1 MAGTGFREGMNPMF
15 EPNPTIY
22 PTLVIGLG
30 GSGTNVVR
38 YVKRR
43 FLKIWRSG
51 EQGDFTDLPAAL
63 QVLAVDTEPL
73 VNPSD
78 EEPLYSHE
86 FAFVGKFDATRLVQN
101 RQNHAPYL
109 DWWQWDPND
118 LPLGYIH
125 NGARQLRPIGRLAFF
140 RNYVTFKTLMI
151 DKLRATRQL
160 ASIQEAEE
168 RGFPVAADH
177 QLIYIVSSLCGGTGA
192 GMFLDVAHRVRQEV
206 GSNANVIGIFLMPS
220 TFESE
225 IRSDLQR
232 RRIQANAYAALK
244 ELNHFHENQDFKALY
259 PSEKTP
265 MPTTKYRAF
274 DRIFLVERTN
284 ADGRTLSSKKQAEQ
298 MIAHLIYLMSMSHLN
313 QRILGLD
320 VNVTEER
327 AVPTPFRG
335 TGEVADSHHRYLSYS
350 AFSTSALVM
359 PQKALWRY
367 FSSVAAYWAIEALLT
382 GEGGGEDSAES
393 QLWTEYLAL
402 RDALKAE
409 FSRYQLAADD
419 IKALREDVAH
429 NDGRWLGF
437 AAIVSDE
444 MRGLLP
450 TYGLQGLRYVLHRL
464 ALDEDS
470 AELVRDDLAHP
481 RQRPFEEV
489 SEVKRPGLVKQLFT
503 PATELA
509 EIETS
514 RQKWLT
520 FNSRLDAW
528 QATLGALRA
537 LVRDWERQ
545 LDRVEEDMHEARD
558 AAMHNTAEAA
568 ERVHPLRRQGDDD
581 TNTYYDLETG
591 AVNEEMLNT
600 YVQVTS
606 ALLDKPISEADGA
619 ATRWNLL
626 LGALCDFLFSYLS
639 PESTH
644 PDTYV
649 SASALRSVLEQ
660 RFAEDP
666 DLAIMRQELADA
678 FDLRNVVQAQQDG
691 DHRPANYRVYQ
702 LFKRMAPHLSV
713 DGDTYP
719 YTEANEEHV
728 RVVATPSTLEEEVNA
743 AFRQAMR
750 GYDDFEWVPTGD
762 ANRIDACH
770 IVHGL
775 PLVQLRSMPDLYKH
789 YAGGEFSPQT
799 LHIQADW
806 VAFPEVYIPAA
817 SSEAL
822 GGLGPG
828 PTRASGRRSPG
839 NGPTT

>member
-1 MAGTGFREGMNPMF
+1 MF
-15 EPNPTIY
+15 EPKPTIY

-43 FLKIWRSG
+43 FLKTWRAG
-51 EQGDFTDLPAAL
+51 DQGDFIDLPAAL

-86 FAFVGKFDATRLVQN
+86 FAFLGKFDATRLVQN

-109 DWWQWDPND
+109 DWWQWDSND
-118 LPLGYIH
+118 IPLGYIH

-140 RNYVTFKTLMI
+140 RNYVTFKTLMT

-177 QLIYIVSSLCGGTGA
+177 QLIYVVSSLCGGTGA
-192 GMFLDVAHRVRQEV
+192 GMFLDVVHRVRQEV
-206 GSNANVIGIFLMPS
+206 GSNANVVGIFLMPS

-265 MPTTKYRAF
+265 MPTTKYRAL

-298 MIAHLIYLMSMSHLN
+298 MIAHLIHLMSMSHLN

-327 AVPTPFRG
+327 AS
-335 TGEVADSHHRYLSYS
+335 EMADSHQRYLSYS

-367 FSSVAAYWAIEALLT
+367 FASVASYWAIEALLA
-382 GEGGGEDSAES
+382 GEGDGEDSVES
-393 QLWTEYLAL
+393 QLWTTYLGL
-402 RDALKAE
+402 RDELKAE
-409 FSRYQLAADD
+409 FTRYQVTEEDL
-419 IKALREDVAH
+419 KALEGDVAQI
-429 NDGRWLGF
+429 DGRWLGF

-444 MRGLLP
+444 MRSLLP
-450 TYGLQGLRYVLHRL
+450 TYGLQGLRYILHRL

-470 AELVRDDLAHP
+470 AELTRDDLAHA

-489 SEVKRPGLVKQLFT
+489 GEVKRAGLVKQLFT
-503 PATELA
+503 SAAELA
-509 EIETS
+509 ETETA
-514 RQKWLT
+514 RQKWLM
-520 FNSRLDAW
+520 FQSRLAAW
-528 QATLGALRA
+528 RATLGALRA

-545 LDRVEEDMHEARD
+545 LDRVEEDLHQARD
-558 AAMHNTAEAA
+558 AAMRHTAEAA

-591 AVNEEMLNT
+591 AVNEEMLGA
-600 YVQVTS
+600 YIRVTS
-606 ALLDKPISEADGA
+606 TLLDKPVSEADSA
-619 ATRWNLL
+619 VTRWRLL
-626 LGALCDFLFSYLS
+626 LGALCDFVFAYLT
-639 PESTH
+639 PENTRADAS
-644 PDTYV
+644 V
-649 SASALRSVLEQ
+649 SAGALRSVLEQ
-660 RFAEDP
+660 RFADDP
-666 DLAIMRQELADA
+666 DLAILRQELAEA

-691 DHRPANYRVYQ
+691 DHRPANYRLSQ

-728 RVVATPSTLEEEVNA
+728 RVVATPSALAEEVNA

-789 YAGGEFSPQT
+789 YTGGEFDRRT
-799 LHIQADW
+799 LHVQADW
-806 VAFPEVYIPAA
+806 VEFAEVFIPAGGA
-817 SSEAL
+817 DVLSELVPVPA
-822 GGLGPG
+822 
-828 PTRASGRRSPG
+828 RASRRRSPG
-839 NGPTT
+839 NGSTA

>member
-1 MAGTGFREGMNPMF
+1 MTEAK
-15 EPNPTIY
+15 PTIY

-30 GSGTNVVR
+30 GSGANVVR

-43 FLKIWRSG
+43 FLKTWRAG

-86 FAFVGKFDATRLVQN
+86 YAFLGKFDATRLVQN

-109 DWWQWDPND
+109 DWWQWDSDD

-140 RNYVTFKTLMI
+140 RNYVTFKTLMT

-206 GSNANVIGIFLMPS
+206 GSNASIVGIFLMPS

-244 ELNHFHENQDFKALY
+244 ELNHFHECQDFKALY

-265 MPTTKYRAF
+265 MPTTKYRAL

-298 MIAHLIYLMSMSHLN
+298 MIAHLIHLMSMSHLN

-327 AVPTPFRG
+327 T
-335 TGEVADSHHRYLSYS
+335 TEVADSHQRYLSYS

-367 FSSVAAYWAIEALLT
+367 FTSVASYWAIEALLT
-382 GEGGGEDSAES
+382 GEGGGEDPLED

-402 RDALKAE
+402 RDKLQAEFTRYQMTREDLKA
-409 FSRYQLAADD
+409 LA
-419 IKALREDVAH
+419 EDVAQG
-429 NDGRWLGF
+429 DGRWLGF
-437 AAIVSDE
+437 AAIVSDA
-444 MRGLLP
+444 MRSMLP
-450 TYGLQGLRYVLHRL
+450 TYGLQGLRYMLHRL
-464 ALDEDS
+464 ALDEDN

-481 RQRPFEEV
+481 RQLPFEEV

-503 PATELA
+503 SATALA
-509 EIETS
+509 ETEIA
-514 RQKWLT
+514 RQKWLMFQARSDT
-520 FNSRLDAW
+520 W
-528 QATLGALRA
+528 QAALGTLRA

-545 LDRVEEDMHEARD
+545 LDRMEEDLHEARD
-558 AAMHNTAEAA
+558 ATMRHTSEAA

-591 AVNEEMLNT
+591 AVNEEMLST
-600 YVQVTS
+600 YIRVTA
-606 ALLDKPISEADGA
+606 ALLDKPVSEAEGGV
-619 ATRWNLL
+619 TRWRLL
-626 LGALCDFLFSYLS
+626 LGALCDYVFACLT
-639 PESTH
+639 PENTRAGTS
-644 PDTYV
+644 V
-649 SASALRSVLEQ
+649 SASTLRSVLEQ

-666 DLAIMRQELADA
+666 DLATLRQELTEA

-691 DHRPANYRVYQ
+691 DHRPANYRLAQ
-702 LFKRMAPHLSV
+702 LFKRMAPHLAV

-728 RVVATPSTLEEEVNA
+728 RVVATPSALAEEVNT

-789 YAGGEFSPQT
+789 YAGGEFDRRT
-799 LHIQADW
+799 LHVQADW
-806 VAFPEVYIPAA
+806 ADFPEVYAPAA
-817 SSEAL
+817 GADVLREL
-822 GGLGPG
+822 GLGPA
-828 PTRASGRRSPG
+828 RASRRRSPG

>member
-1 MAGTGFREGMNPMF
+1 MRGNCG
-15 EPNPTIY
+15 
-22 PTLVIGLG
+22 
-30 GSGTNVVR
+30 
-38 YVKRR
+38 
-43 FLKIWRSG
+43 
-51 EQGDFTDLPAAL
+51 
-63 QVLAVDTEPL
+63 
-73 VNPSD
+73 
-78 EEPLYSHE
+78 
-86 FAFVGKFDATRLVQN
+86 
-101 RQNHAPYL
+101 
-109 DWWQWDPND
+109 
-118 LPLGYIH
+118 
-125 NGARQLRPIGRLAFF
+125 PIGRLAFF
-140 RNYVTFKTLMI
+140 RNYVTFKTLMT
-151 DKLRATRQL
+151 DKLRVTRQL

-177 QLIYIVSSLCGGTGA
+177 QLIYIVSSLCGGTGV

-206 GSNANVIGIFLMPS
+206 GSNASIVGIFLMPS

-244 ELNHFHENQDFKALY
+244 ELNHFHECQDFKALY

-265 MPTTKYRAF
+265 MPTTKYRAL

-298 MIAHLIYLMSMSHLN
+298 MIADLIDLMSMSHLN

-327 AVPTPFRG
+327 T
-335 TGEVADSHHRYLSYS
+335 TEVADSHQRYLSYS

-367 FSSVAAYWAIEALLT
+367 FTSVASYWAIEALLT
-382 GEGGGEDSAES
+382 GEGGGEDPVED

-402 RDALKAE
+402 RDGLQAEFARYQMTGEDLKA
-409 FSRYQLAADD
+409 LT
-419 IKALREDVAH
+419 EDVAQG
-429 NDGRWLGF
+429 DGRWLGF
-437 AAIVSDE
+437 AAIVSDA
-444 MRGLLP
+444 MRSMLP
-450 TYGLQGLRYVLHRL
+450 TYGLQGLRYMLHRL
-464 ALDEDS
+464 ALSSAS

-481 RQRPFEEV
+481 RQLPFEEI

-503 PATELA
+503 SATELA
-509 EIETS
+509 ETEIA
-514 RQKWLT
+514 RQKWLL
-520 FNSRLDAW
+520 FQSRLDAW
-528 QATLGALRA
+528 RAVLGALRA

-545 LDRVEEDMHEARD
+545 LDRMEEDLHEARD
-558 AAMHNTAEAA
+558 ASVRHTSEAA

-591 AVNEEMLNT
+591 AVNEEMLST
-600 YVQVTS
+600 YIRVTA
-606 ALLDKPISEADGA
+606 ALLDKPVSEADGA
-619 ATRWNLL
+619 VTRWRLL
-626 LGALCDFLFSYLS
+626 LGALCDYVFACLT
-639 PESTH
+639 PENTRAGTS
-644 PDTYV
+644 V
-649 SASALRSVLEQ
+649 SASTLRSVLEQ

-666 DLAIMRQELADA
+666 DLATLRQELTDA

-691 DHRPANYRVYQ
+691 DHRPANYRLSQ

-728 RVVATPSTLEEEVNA
+728 RVVATPSALAEEVNT

-789 YAGGEFSPQT
+789 YAGGEFDRRT
-799 LHIQADW
+799 LHVQADW
-806 VAFPEVYIPAA
+806 ADFPEVYAPAA
-817 SSEAL
+817 GADVLREL
-822 GGLGPG
+822 GLGPA
-828 PTRASGRRSPG
+828 RAFPAPVAWKRPDHLTSERK
-839 NGPTT
+839 

>member
-1 MAGTGFREGMNPMF
+1 MNPMF
-15 EPNPTIY
+15 EPRPTIY

-38 YVKRR
+38 YTKRR
-43 FLKIWRSG
+43 FLKTWRAG

-86 FAFVGKFDATRLVQN
+86 FAFLGKFDATRLVQN
-101 RQNHAPYL
+101 RRNHAPYL

-140 RNYVTFKTLMI
+140 RNYVTFKTLMV

-206 GSNANVIGIFLMPS
+206 GSNADIVGIFLMPS

-244 ELNHFHENQDFKALY
+244 ELNHFHENQDFRALY
-259 PSEKTP
+259 PSEKLP
-265 MPTTKYRAF
+265 MPTTQYRAF

-298 MIAHLIYLMSMSHLN
+298 MIAHLVYLMSMSHLN

-327 AVPTPFRG
+327 TAD
-335 TGEVADSHHRYLSYS
+335 VADSHHRYLSYS

-367 FSSVAAYWAIEALLT
+367 FSSVASYWAIEALLT
-382 GEGGGEDSAES
+382 GEAGGEDSAEA

-409 FSRYQLAADD
+409 FSRYQLTEDD
-419 IKALREDVAH
+419 LKSLKEDVA
-429 NDGRWLGF
+429 NSDGRWLGF
-437 AAIVSDE
+437 AALISDE
-444 MRGLLP
+444 MRSLLS
-450 TYGLQGLRYVLHRL
+450 TYGLQGLRYVLQRL

-470 AELVRDDLAHP
+470 AELTRDDLAHP
-481 RQRPFEEV
+481 RQHPFEEV
-489 SEVKRPGLVKQLFT
+489 KEAKRPGLVKQLFT
-503 PATELA
+503 SATELA
-509 EIETS
+509 EIETA
-514 RQKWLT
+514 RQKWLM
-520 FNSRLDAW
+520 FQSRLDAW
-528 QATLGALRA
+528 RTTLAALRA
-537 LVRDWERQ
+537 LVRDWGRQ
-545 LDRVEEDMHEARD
+545 LDRVEEDLHEARD
-558 AAMHNTAEAA
+558 AAVRNTAEAA

-591 AVNEEMLNT
+591 AVNEEMLST
-600 YVQVTS
+600 YVAVTS
-606 ALLDKPISEADGA
+606 ALLDKPVSEVDGA
-619 ATRWNLL
+619 ATRWNVL
-626 LGALCDFLFSYLS
+626 LGALCDFLFTYLS
-639 PESTH
+639 PQNVH
-644 PDTYV
+644 ADTYV
-649 SASALRSVLEQ
+649 SASALRSVLEE

-666 DLAIMRQELADA
+666 ELAVLRQELADA
-678 FDLRNVVQAQQDG
+678 FDLRNVVQTQQDG

-728 RVVATPSTLEEEVNA
+728 RVVATPSALEEEVNA

-775 PLVQLRSMPDLYKH
+775 PLVQLRSMPDLFKH
-789 YAGGEFSPQT
+789 YAGGEFDPRT

-806 VAFPEVYIPAA
+806 VEFPEVYIPASGSGVPREL
-817 SSEAL
+817 SSGQARVSRRRL
-822 GGLGPG
+822 PG
-828 PTRASGRRSPG
+828 SGSS
-839 NGPTT
+839 T

>member
-1 MAGTGFREGMNPMF
+1 MF
-15 EPNPTIY
+15 EPKPTIY

-30 GSGTNVVR
+30 GSGANVVR

-43 FLKIWRSG
+43 FLKTWRADDVSG
-51 EQGDFTDLPAAL
+51 FTDLPGAL

-86 FAFVGKFDATRLVQN
+86 FAFLGKFDATRLVQN

-109 DWWQWDPND
+109 EWWQWDSND

-140 RNYVTFKTLMI
+140 RNYVTFKTLLT

-206 GSNANVIGIFLMPS
+206 GSNANVVGIFLMPS
-220 TFESE
+220 VFESE

-244 ELNHFHENQDFKALY
+244 ELNHFHENQDFRALY

-265 MPTTKYRAF
+265 MPTTKYRAL

-298 MIAHLIYLMSMSHLN
+298 MTAHLIHLMSMSHLN

-327 AVPTPFRG
+327 TVEA
-335 TGEVADSHHRYLSYS
+335 GEGRQHYLSYS

-367 FSSVAAYWAIEALLT
+367 FTSVASYWAIEALLT
-382 GEGGGEDSAES
+382 GEASGEDSVEN

-402 RDALKAE
+402 RDELQAEFTRYQMTAEDLKA
-409 FSRYQLAADD
+409 LG
-419 IKALREDVAH
+419 EDVAQL
-429 NDGRWLGF
+429 DGRWLGF
-437 AAIVSDE
+437 AAIISDKA
-444 MRGLLP
+444 RSLLP
-450 TYGLQGLRYVLHRL
+450 TYGLQGLRYVLDRL
-464 ALDEDS
+464 ALDEDNS
-470 AELVRDDLAHP
+470 ELVRDDLAHP

-489 SEVKRPGLVKQLFT
+489 SEVKRAGLVKQLFT
-503 PATELA
+503 SATELA
-509 EIETS
+509 ETETA
-514 RQKWLT
+514 RQRWLM
-520 FNSRLDAW
+520 FQSRLDAW
-528 QATLGALRA
+528 RATLGALQA

-545 LDRVEEDMHEARD
+545 LDRVEDDLREARD
-558 AAMHNTAEAA
+558 AAMRHTAEAA
-568 ERVHPLRRQGDDD
+568 ERVHPLRRQADSD

-591 AVNEEMLNT
+591 AVNEEMLST
-600 YVQVTS
+600 YIQVTS
-606 ALLDKPISEADGA
+606 ELLDKPVSEADGA
-619 ATRWNLL
+619 PRSGAITRWQLL
-626 LGALCDFLFSYLS
+626 LGALCDFVFAHLT
-639 PESTH
+639 PEKA
-644 PDTYV
+644 PADMYV
-649 SASALRSVLEQ
+649 SASALRSVLEG

-666 DLAIMRQELADA
+666 DLAVLRQELADA
-678 FDLRNVVQAQQDG
+678 FDLRNVVQTQQDG
-691 DHRPANYRVYQ
+691 DHRPANYRVSQ

-719 YTEANEEHV
+719 YTEANEEHL
-728 RVVATPSTLEEEVNA
+728 RVVATPSALEEEVNA

-750 GYDDFEWVPTGD
+750 GYDDFEWVPTGN

-789 YAGGEFSPQT
+789 YAGGEFDPRT
-799 LHIQADW
+799 LHVQADW
-806 VAFPEVYIPAA
+806 VDFPEVYVPTAGSA
-817 SSEAL
+817 VLRQPEA
-822 GGLGPG
+822 GPV
-828 PTRASGRRSPG
+828 RASRQRSSG
-839 NGPTT
+839 NGPTV

>member
-1 MAGTGFREGMNPMF
+1 MF
-15 EPNPTIY
+15 EAKPTIY

-30 GSGTNVVR
+30 GSGANVVR

-43 FLKIWRSG
+43 FLKTWR
-51 EQGDFTDLPAAL
+51 GDDQADFADLPAVL

-73 VNPSD
+73 VNPAD

-86 FAFVGKFDATRLVQN
+86 YAFLGKFDATRLVQN

-109 DWWQWDPND
+109 DWWQWNAND

-140 RNYVTFKTLMI
+140 RNYVTFKTLMT

-192 GMFLDVAHRVRQEV
+192 GMFLDVIHRVRQEV
-206 GSNANVIGIFLMPS
+206 GSNASIIGIFLMPS

-244 ELNHFHENQDFKALY
+244 ELNHFHENQDFRALY

-265 MPTTKYRAF
+265 MPTTKYRAL

-284 ADGRTLSSKKQAEQ
+284 ADGRTLSNKKQAEQ
-298 MIAHLIYLMSMSHLN
+298 MIAHLIHLMSMSHLN

-327 AVPTPFRG
+327 TA
-335 TGEVADSHHRYLSYS
+335 EVADSRQRYLSYS

-367 FSSVAAYWAIEALLT
+367 FTSVASYWAIEALLT
-382 GEGGGEDSAES
+382 GEGGDEPVED

-402 RDALKAE
+402 RDELKAE
-409 FSRYQLAADD
+409 FMRYQMGQEDL
-419 IKALREDVAH
+419 KALAEDVAQGA
-429 NDGRWLGF
+429 GRWLGF
-437 AAIVSDE
+437 TAIVADAL
-444 MRGLLP
+444 RALLP
-450 TYGLQGLRYVLHRL
+450 TYGLQGLRYLLHRL
-464 ALDEDS
+464 TLDEDS
-470 AELVRDDLAHP
+470 AELSREDLAHS
-481 RQRPFEEV
+481 RQLPFEEV
-489 SEVKRPGLVKQLFT
+489 AEVKRPGLIKQLFT
-503 PATELA
+503 PATALA
-509 EIETS
+509 EIEIG
-514 RQKWLT
+514 RQKWLM
-520 FNSRLDAW
+520 FQARL
-528 QATLGALRA
+528 ATWRTVLAALAA
-537 LVRDWERQ
+537 LARDWERQ
-545 LDRVEEDMHEARD
+545 LDRVEEDLHAARD
-558 AAMHNTAEAA
+558 AAMRHTAEAA
-568 ERVHPLRRQGDDD
+568 ERIHPLRRQGDED

-591 AVNEEMLNT
+591 AVNEEMLDT
-600 YVQVTS
+600 YIRVTA
-606 ALLDKPISEADGA
+606 ALLDKPVSEADGA
-619 ATRWNLL
+619 ITRWRQLL
-626 LGALCDFLFSYLS
+626 TALCDYVFGCLM
-639 PESTH
+639 PEDAAASAS
-644 PDTYV
+644 V
-649 SASALRSVLEQ
+649 SASALRTVLEQ
-660 RFAEDP
+660 RFADDP
-666 DLAIMRQELADA
+666 ALATLRQELAEA

-691 DHRPANYRVYQ
+691 EHRPANYRLSQ
-702 LFKRMAPHLSV
+702 LFKRMAPHLAV

-728 RVVATPSTLEEEVNA
+728 RVVATPSALAEEVNT

-775 PLVQLRSMPDLYKH
+775 PLVQLRSMPELYKH
-789 YAGGEFSPQT
+789 YAGGEFDRRT
-799 LHIQADW
+799 LHVQADW
-806 VAFPEVYIPAA
+806 ADFPEVYTPAA
-817 SSEAL
+817 GVDVFGEL
-822 GGLGPG
+822 GLGQTP
-828 PTRASGRRSPG
+828 AGRRRPPAGSS
-839 NGPTT
+839 TA

>member
-1 MAGTGFREGMNPMF
+1 MF
-15 EPNPTIY
+15 EAKPTIY

-30 GSGTNVVR
+30 GSGANVVR

-43 FLKIWRSG
+43 FLRTWRAG
-51 EQGDFTDLPAAL
+51 DQGDFTDLPAAL

-86 FAFVGKFDATRLVQN
+86 YAFLGKFDATRLVQN

-109 DWWQWDPND
+109 DWWQWDAND

-140 RNYVTFKTLMI
+140 RNYVTFKTLMT
-151 DKLRATRQL
+151 DKLRATLQL

-206 GSNANVIGIFLMPS
+206 GSNASVVGIFLMPS

-244 ELNHFHENQDFKALY
+244 ELNHFHESQDFKALY

-265 MPTTKYRAF
+265 MPTTKYRAL

-298 MIAHLIYLMSMSHLN
+298 MIAHLIHLMSMSHLN

-327 AVPTPFRG
+327 T
-335 TGEVADSHHRYLSYS
+335 TEVADSHQRYLSYS

-367 FSSVAAYWAIEALLT
+367 FTSVASYWAIEALLT
-382 GEGGGEDSAES
+382 GEGGGEDPVED

-402 RDALKAE
+402 RDALQAE
-409 FSRYQLAADD
+409 FTRYQMTGEDL
-419 IKALREDVAH
+419 KALAEDVAQG
-429 NDGRWLGF
+429 DGRWLGF
-437 AAIVSDE
+437 ATIVSDA
-444 MRGLLP
+444 MRRLLP
-450 TYGLQGLRYVLHRL
+450 TYGLQGLRYMLHRL
-464 ALDEDS
+464 ALAEDN

-481 RQRPFEEV
+481 RQLPFEEV
-489 SEVKRPGLVKQLFT
+489 GEVKRAGLIKQLFT
-503 PATELA
+503 SATELA
-509 EIETS
+509 ETETA
-514 RQKWLT
+514 RQKWLM
-520 FNSRLDAW
+520 FQSRLDAW
-528 QATLGALRA
+528 RAVLGAFRA

-545 LDRVEEDMHEARD
+545 LDRVEEDLHEARD
-558 AAMHNTAEAA
+558 ASVRHTSEAA

-591 AVNEEMLNT
+591 AVNEEMLST
-600 YVQVTS
+600 YIRVTA
-606 ALLDKPISEADGA
+606 ALLDKPVSEADGA
-619 ATRWNLL
+619 ITRWRLL
-626 LGALCDFLFSYLS
+626 SGALCDYVFAYLT
-639 PESTH
+639 PENTRAGTS
-644 PDTYV
+644 V
-649 SASALRSVLEQ
+649 SASTLRAALEQ

-666 DLAIMRQELADA
+666 DLATLRQELTDA

-691 DHRPANYRVYQ
+691 DHRPANYRLSQ

-713 DGDTYP
+713 DGDTFP

-728 RVVATPSTLEEEVNA
+728 RVVATPSALAEEVNT

-789 YAGGEFSPQT
+789 YAGGEFDRRT
-799 LHIQADW
+799 LHVQADW
-806 VAFPEVYIPAA
+806 ADFPEVYAPAA
-817 SSEAL
+817 SADVLSELAL
-822 GGLGPG
+822 EQARTP
-828 PTRASGRRSPG
+828 RRWSPG